1 MQIIL
6 GVNFD
11 KLSKIM
17 EESGLGLRQEMRIS
31 LNLEPDVSEDIFFDS
46 LANGLSY
53 MSGYGLELTWDEN
66 EYKKAKEK
74 LGNGT
79 TFEDILMEILRDGGS
94 ITFED
99 IEYDGEYNST
109 ITIKDVREKV
119 KTAPYRNI
127 INIVDE
133 NADADDYDAVLQ
145 TVFFGKVIFG

>member
-1 MQIIL
+1 MKKH
-6 GVNFD
+6 V
-11 KLSKIM
+11 KLF
-17 EESGLGLRQEMRIS
+17 EDWNLQESGLGLRQEMRIS
-31 LNLEPDVSEDIFFDS
+31 LNLEPDVSEDIFFES

-79 TFEDILMEILRDGGS
+79 TFEDVLMEVLRDGGS
-94 ITFED
+94 LTFIDHEG
-99 IEYDGEYNST
+99 DGEYTST
-109 ITIKDVREKV
+109 ITIEDVREKV

-145 TVFFGKVIFG
+145 TVFFGEVVFG